1 MEIATEYS
9 QVKDYED
16 QKSGLSWNA
25 RNIYQILVCPACYNV
40 TFRKYFWHDL
50 AIDPSEIQF
59 EILYPLSKEKPL
71 GLPGN
76 IYKSLE
82 AATKVRNVDANA
94 YAVLIRRVLELLC
107 IDRKASGKDLNDKLA
122 DLSKKGEIPDKLVGV
137 AKNLRL
143 IGNIGAHATLGE
155 LSDAEVPILDNLCKA
170 ILEYVYTAPFLA
182 EQAEKKVKQLKKQ
195 KSNTP

>member
-16 QKSGLSWNA
+16 QKSGLSWKA
-25 RNIYQILVCPACYNV
+25 GNIYQILVCPACYNV

-76 IYKSLE
+76 IEKSLE

-107 IDRKASGKDLNDKLA
+107 IDRKASGKYLNDKLA
-122 DLSKKGEIPDKLVGV
+122 DLSKKGEMPDKLVGV
-137 AKNLRL
+137 AKNLR
-143 IGNIGAHATLGE
+143 IFGNIGAHPTLGE

-182 EQAEKKVKQLKKQ
+182 EQAEKKVKQLKNQ
-195 KSNTP
+195 KLNTP